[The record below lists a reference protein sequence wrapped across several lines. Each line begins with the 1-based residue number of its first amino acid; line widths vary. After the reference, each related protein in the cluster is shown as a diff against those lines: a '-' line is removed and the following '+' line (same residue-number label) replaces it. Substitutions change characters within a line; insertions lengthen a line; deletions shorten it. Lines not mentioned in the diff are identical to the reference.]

1 MATHMPTLNTMHLIA
16 VPVTFSMAKCLIGR
30 KYGVRKCSA
39 PRGGL
44 RMLAA
49 AATVTATLALA
60 GCATPQAPVAKAV
73 YDFGPMRPSNAK
85 AVSTTA
91 SPVASSVPSPV
102 ALALAEV
109 DASTALDGL
118 SVVYR
123 LAYADAQQLR
133 PYALARWSMPP
144 AQLVRTRLRDALA
157 ARGPVLGPADG
168 ATPWL
173 LKVELDEFSQQFDA
187 PASSSGAVRLHAS
200 LFNANKLVAQRTVQ
214 ATAPA
219 ASQDAAG
226 GVRAITAATD
236 DAVAQL
242 AAWVAEQMR

>member
-1 MATHMPTLNTMHLIA
+1 MFYCARGLKSLKNVLLHDARHRVA
-16 VPVTFSMAKCLIGR
+16 IG
-30 KYGVRKCSA
+30 A
-39 PRGGL
+39 
-44 RMLAA
+44 LAA
-49 AATVTATLALA
+49 VALA

-73 YDFGPMRPSNAK
+73 YDFGPVQSSGVSSASAAVK
-85 AVSTTA
+85 AA
-91 SPVASSVPSPV
+91 PGPV

-109 DASTALDGL
+109 DASAALDGL
-118 SVVYR
+118 NVVYR

-144 AQLVRTRLRDALA
+144 AQLLRTRLRDALS
-157 ARGPVLGPADG
+157 ARGPVLGAADG

-173 LKVELDEFSQQFDA
+173 LKVELDEFSQQFDT

-200 LFNANKLVAQRTVQ
+200 LFKANQLVAQRSVQ
-214 ATAPA
+214 AKAPA

-242 AAWVAEQMR
+242 AAWVTEQMR